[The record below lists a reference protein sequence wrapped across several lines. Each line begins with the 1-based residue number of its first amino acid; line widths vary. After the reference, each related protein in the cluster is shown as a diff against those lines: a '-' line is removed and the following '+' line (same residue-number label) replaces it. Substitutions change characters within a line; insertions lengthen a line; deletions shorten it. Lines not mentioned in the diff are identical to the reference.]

1 MIETTI
7 VIWLMTGAT
16 ASGPISPSDCERH
29 ISTAWA
35 AVESGG
41 YVEFEGPGF
50 RSVITR
56 MQCDGRDTVIALP
69 PSEDNCGE
77 APGS

>member
-16 ASGPISPSDCERH
+16 ASGPISPSECERH
-29 ISTAWA
+29 IATAWA

-56 MQCDGRDTVIALP
+56 MQCGSHDAVIALP
-69 PSEDNCGE
+69 PSEDNCGTE
-77 APGS
+77 AGS

>member
-1 MIETTI
+1 MTEILIT
-7 VIWLMTGAT
+7 IWLMTGNI

-29 ISTAWA
+29 IATAWA

-56 MQCDGRDTVIALP
+56 MQCGSHDAVIALP
-69 PSEDNCGE
+69 PSNDDCGE